1 MQKFFTIFA
10 SPEVKNRS
18 NTSITYQQTE
28 NGQKTEK
35 IFAAPSAGHLHL
47 LFPGSGRRI
56 HPQLRAPRVVE
67 SGDRLAGCVRRHS
80 DAGKTRY
87 RATHLL
93 FGGPVANAQSDETLF
108 PIETGHA
115 SISTEAE
122 YTGVNI
128 YVKTDENSDP
138 TVVRTLN
145 RINYI
150 LLLSIPALLAKLS
163 ILILVALIIN
173 ILRKSVRDEQPLPG
187 RIIIYTRAV
196 GFLLILAEVCTGV
209 GSYIYQS
216 TTRTFLEDSPL
227 QVAASFPL
235 NYWNIVMAILV
246 LFSAEVFSIGSRLS
260 RRAKTHDLKKK

>member
-18 NTSITYQQTE
+18 NTSHYVFSKPKMDKK
-28 NGQKTEK
+28 QKK
-35 IFAAPSAGHLHL
+35 YSAAPSAGHLHL

-80 DAGKTRY
+80 DAGK
-87 RATHLL
+87 H
-93 FGGPVANAQSDETLF
+93 GIAQHTYFLAARLQNDQSNEILF

-138 TVVRTLN
+138 TVVRALN
-145 RINYI
+145 KINYT
-150 LLLSIPALLAKLS
+150 LLLFIPALLAKLS

-196 GFLLILAEVCTGV
+196 GFLLILAEVCAGFGV
-209 GSYIYQS
+209 YIYHC
-216 TTRTFLEDSPL
+216 TARTLLEGSPL

-260 RRAKTHDLKKK
+260 EEQKLTI